1 MVPLLHDGDFLVVR
15 QVFWSGDIRNG
26 NIVTV
31 KHPQF
36 GQIVK
41 AIISVT
47 PETVKL
53 SGLSTMSASI
63 DALGVVKKESI
74 DGVGVAVIARHAK
87 NDSNTAWLRFLK
99 NNDIQKVLA

>member
-15 QVFWSGDIRNG
+15 KVLWFSDIRTG

-47 PETVKL
+47 PETVQL
-53 SGLSTMSASI
+53 TGLSRMSASI
-63 DALGVVKKESI
+63 DALGDVKRESI
-74 DGVGVAVIARHAK
+74 DGVGIAIISRRAK
-87 NDSNTAWLRFLK
+87 NDSNPAWLRFLK
-99 NNDIQKVLA
+99 NNDLQRVLA